1 MANYKCIRPVES
13 LHGKLQ
19 KSDKVGFAMR
29 KKSGT
34 KYTVTRES
42 WKQPIESIDPSK
54 RGAVLA
60 HRAKFRAVGQLAR
73 LRMADPTKRQ
83 LDEAAFKAQ
92 TKYTTLFGYIFHD
105 EWQSYE
111 D

>member
-1 MANYKCIRPVES
+1 MARVSYIRPIES
-13 LHGKLQ
+13 LHGKLG
-19 KSDKVGFAMR
+19 KKDIVGYAMR
-29 KKSGT
+29 TRSEFKF
-34 KYTVTRES
+34 TVTRND
-42 WKQPIESIDPSK
+42 WKQPIEKIDPSK

-60 HRAKFRAVGQLAR
+60 HRAKFKAVGQLAR

-92 TKYTTLFGYIFHD
+92 TKYTTLFGFIFHD
-105 EWQSYE
+105 EWLSYE